1 MVDPLRPCDVS
12 FIFGKDGEVPL
23 RNSSMVAR
31 VHGVHGVHNVVRNVV
46 HYVFHNVV
54 HQGS

>member
-1 MVDPLRPCDVS
+1 MDPLCPCEVS

-23 RNSSMVAR
+23 CNSSTVDR
-31 VHGVHGVHNVVRNVV
+31 VHRVHDVHNVVHNVA

-54 HQGS
+54 HRGS